1 MIIAPIR
8 DRSVSLSEEV
18 NVAEP
23 NTYRCTLEWTGSSKD
38 YNAFSRNHRV
48 AFEGK
53 PSIEM
58 TAAPEY
64 KGDPSRVNPED
75 LLVAS
80 LASCQMLTYLAIA
93 AMSKVEVLAYQDE
106 AVGKVEK
113 GQDGKMKMT
122 TVTLRPRITISAAS
136 NRDRAVGLVTKA
148 HEQCFIA
155 NSVTTQV
162 TVEPEFDSR

>member
-1 MIIAPIR
+1 M
-8 DRSVSLSEEV
+8 SE
-18 NVAEP
+18 P
-23 NTYRCTLEWTGSSKD
+23 HTYRCSLAWSGTNRD
-38 YNAFSRNHRV
+38 YNAFDRGHEV

-53 PSIEM
+53 ASIDM

-64 KGDPSRVNPED
+64 RGDPARHNPED

-80 LASCQMLTYLAIA
+80 LASCQMLTFLGIA
-93 AMSKVEVLAYQDE
+93 SMSKVEVLSYADQ

-113 GQDGKMKMT
+113 ADGKMRMT
-122 TVTLRPRITISAAS
+122 TVTLRPKIVLAAGS
-136 NRDRAVGLVTKA
+136 NRDRAAGLVTKA

-162 TVEPEFDSR
+162 IVEPEFEVR

>member
-1 MIIAPIR
+1 
-8 DRSVSLSEEV
+8 VS
-18 NVAEP
+18 EP
-23 NTYRCTLEWTGSSKD
+23 HTYRCAIEWTGSTKD
-38 YNAFSRNHRV
+38 YNAFSRNHRA
-48 AFEGK
+48 AFESK
-53 PSIEM
+53 PAIEM

-64 KGDPSRVNPED
+64 RGDPARSNPED
-75 LLVAS
+75 LLVAA

-93 AMSKVEVLAYQDE
+93 AMSKVEVLEYHDE

-113 GQDGKMKMT
+113 GQDGRMKMT
-122 TVTLRPRITISAAS
+122 TVNLRPRITISADS

-162 TVEPEFDSR
+162 TVEPEFETR